1 MWHLV
6 IHRIGADIRDM
17 QMGEFAVFDFKL
29 KNVFTATIAV
39 VGLMAALLAPGH
51 AFAQS
56 SSGQRTIVGET
67 MIPGISVTPDGCE
80 VWVMDDGAEGYA
92 VNNVRRDGTPVCR
105 EINVCGV
112 MNTDQFFAT
121 NRFTIGA
128 AGQGKLREFFNASTA
143 FAFIVVGHTDSR
155 ASDEY
160 NMRLSQNRA
169 NAVAKVGHSTGAR
182 IIEVRGYGER
192 QPKSTNSTAAGRAD
206 NRRVEILCVK

>member
-1 MWHLV
+1 
-6 IHRIGADIRDM
+6 
-17 QMGEFAVFDFKL
+17 MGVFAVFDIKL
-29 KNVFTATIAV
+29 KNVASAAIAAI
-39 VGLMAALLAPGH
+39 GLVIVLLAPAHG
-51 AFAQS
+51 FAQGT
-56 SSGQRTIVGET
+56 SGQRTIVGET
-67 MIPGISVTPDGCE
+67 WIPGISVTPDGCE

-105 EINVCGV
+105 EVNVCGV

-121 NRFTIGA
+121 DRFTIGA

-169 NAVAKVGHSTGAR
+169 NAVAKVGQSTGAR

-192 QPKSTNSTAAGRAD
+192 RPKSTNSTAAGRAE
-206 NRRVEILCVK
+206 NRRVEILCLK